1 MANQPAEVQGG
12 LSAYIPGVGQA
23 PSDRPYDGQFAPYV
37 VPIAA
42 IAHDNGTGTTNAT
55 VGTTQ
60 QITHNLGVVPTFIA
74 ITPTSDGTVYI
85 DTGVGAT
92 ATTFNV
98 KGSAASLTFD
108 WLVV

>member
-12 LSAYIPGVGQA
+12 LHAYIPGVGQSA
-23 PSDRPYDGQFAPYV
+23 NDKPFDGKMAAYV
-37 VPIAA
+37 VPIGA
-42 IAHDNGTGTTNAT
+42 IAHDSGTGTTNAT
-55 VGTTQ
+55 IGTTQ

-74 ITPTSDGTVYI
+74 ITETANGTVYV
-85 DTGVGAT
+85 DTGVAAT

-98 KGSAASLTFD
+98 KGSAASLTFN